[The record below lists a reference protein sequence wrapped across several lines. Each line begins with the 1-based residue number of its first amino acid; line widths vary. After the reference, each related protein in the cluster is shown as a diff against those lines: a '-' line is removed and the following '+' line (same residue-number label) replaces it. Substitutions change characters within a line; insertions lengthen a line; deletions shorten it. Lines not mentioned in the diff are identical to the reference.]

1 MGNGFNAE
9 VKQILD
15 TLGIKSVNYGATT
28 GGSKGWIET
37 KGKELVS
44 YSPINGKPI
53 ASVLMAEKKDYETVM
68 TKA

>member
-1 MGNGFNAE
+1 MGDAFNAE

-15 TLGIKSVNYGATT
+15 SLGIKPVNSGATT

-44 YSPINGKPI
+44 YSPINGKTHCQCP
-53 ASVLMAEKKDYETVM
+53 DG
-68 TKA
+68 